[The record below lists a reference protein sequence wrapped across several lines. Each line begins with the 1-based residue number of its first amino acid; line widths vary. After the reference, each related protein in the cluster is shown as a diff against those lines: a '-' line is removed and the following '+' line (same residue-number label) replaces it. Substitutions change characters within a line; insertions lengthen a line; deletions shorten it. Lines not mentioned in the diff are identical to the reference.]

1 MAKFTVFAEEV
12 VTYCVE
18 IEAKDAKEA
27 NRIANSGEVDWG
39 YPTDGE
45 FFRVVEV
52 RGGS

>member
-1 MAKFTVFAEEV
+1 MAKFSVFAEEV
-12 VTYCVE
+12 VTYYAE
-18 IEAKDAKEA
+18 IEAKDATEA